1 MPHAA
6 CPTPRSPITDES
18 GWFKLT
24 QTDYTLKRLNLDDN
38 YHKGVVRSKLTRNV
52 AVTFEKVHDELPG
65 AVRDSIPTV
74 GEGILS
80 RTLAGTT
87 RWLHVQCRLGQGICA
102 ADHAT
107 SELSYLESSICGSP
121 SVCVITTIRR
131 LSQLP
136 TLTLNRPKP

>member
-1 MPHAA
+1 MVPSGSELIEDVRKATDDFLSHSEPFKEVRNTRMPHAA

-18 GWFKLT
+18 GRLKLT

-52 AVTFEKVHDELPG
+52 VATFEKVHDELPA

-80 RTLAGTT
+80 CTLTT
-87 RWLHVQCRLGQGICA
+87 RWLYVQRVQVGSRYLRCRP
-102 ADHAT
+102 
-107 SELSYLESSICGSP
+107 YN
-121 SVCVITTIRR
+121 V
-131 LSQLP
+131 
-136 TLTLNRPKP
+136 